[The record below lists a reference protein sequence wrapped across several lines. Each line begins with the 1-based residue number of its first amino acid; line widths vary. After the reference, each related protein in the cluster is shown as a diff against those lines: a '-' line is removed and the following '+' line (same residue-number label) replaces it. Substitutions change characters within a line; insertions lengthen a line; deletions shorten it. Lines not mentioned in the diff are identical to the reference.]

1 LAEQNL
7 VEKGDL
13 GHPKKLSLQCM
24 SFIKSLNKI
33 TGTDAVRVG
42 GKVYNCARLKQA
54 GFPVPDGIAVMANA
68 RESSEVFSELQ
79 DWLNRQP
86 ENALFAVRSSATDED
101 SAGHSFAGIHETKL
115 NVTHTGVADAIREC
129 WASVV
134 SPQALSYRHTQ
145 GLPTRDIQAGVL
157 VQEMIQPITSG
168 VAFTMNPVTGVR
180 DEIVINASWGLGEVV
195 VGGHVEPDEFR
206 IRKTEGT
213 ILSSHIGTKRFRVVS
228 EHGHSRL
235 LETDMHERTKPSL
248 MEDQLK
254 ELLLVLIR
262 IEQFFNSPQDIEW
275 CYDGKQF
282 WILQSRPVTVSIS
295 SKPDIEWTRANARDV
310 LPDLTSPQALSS
322 ICEGIKLAMNQF
334 YGKLLVPEEELGPI
348 LKTFYGR
355 MYFNISQI
363 RHVCRVTGIPPA
375 LFLRG
380 LGYRS
385 NIKAADESPQF
396 PPLIK
401 LLRAL
406 PDVMRLSWMGMNV
419 SRLMKR
425 YEGLLRQ
432 EMTSLTLQDPNKLS
446 DPVLFSVF
454 KEWIDVFP
462 KYMQMALLLGS
473 VMIYE
478 RPLKKVCQ
486 RVGFPYEQLVHTHLA
501 TGEKSVSTQ
510 QAFDLLGLA
519 NLARSEE
526 KAKKYFTLSLESFG
540 NYREALSGT
549 NFLKEFDIFLQK
561 YGHRGNYE
569 SDYSLPRYSEDPTP
583 LLFAIRT
590 HVQTPDC
597 PTPEKIITRQNSD
610 AAAAWAAFTSNMNW
624 WQRLTLILR
633 VRSLLKKMKQM
644 YLWREDYRSKMAA
657 IAAVFRQ
664 WHLILADRFVER
676 GWIQKRNDYF
686 FLRTKEI
693 LAGWEENSQTVKYQS
708 IINQRKA
715 ELASW
720 RNIEMPLLMRESEL
734 PALIRRSTAPL
745 PDTELTELHGLCVS
759 AGYAEGEVVVI
770 REPTEFALMKTG
782 AILVAPATDPSWTPL
797 FTLASGVIVE
807 VGGTIS
813 HAFTVAR
820 EYGLPALANI
830 ENATKLLKNGDHV
843 RLDATNG
850 RVHMLSRVTKRT

>member
-1 LAEQNL
+1 LANSL
-7 VEKGDL
+7 ILL
-13 GHPKKLSLQCM
+13 GAANSSELSLDGEKEFMRCFKPLDQI
-24 SFIKSLNKI
+24 SAA
-33 TGTDAVRVG
+33 DEARVG
-42 GKVYNCARLKQA
+42 GKAYNCARLKQA
-54 GFPVPDGIAVMANA
+54 GFLVPDGIAVMANA

-79 DWLNRQP
+79 DWLNQQP
-86 ENALFAVRSSATDED
+86 EDALFAVRSSATDED
-101 SAGHSFAGIHETKL
+101 SAAHSFAGIHETKL
-115 NVTHTGVADAIREC
+115 NMTRTGVADAIREC

-134 SPQALSYRHTQ
+134 SPQALSYRRIQ
-145 GLPTRDIQAGVL
+145 GLPTQDVQAGVL

-168 VAFTMNPVTGVR
+168 VAFTMNPVTGAR
-180 DEIVINASWGLGEVV
+180 DEIVINSSWGLGEAV

-206 IRKTEGT
+206 LRKTEGT
-213 ILSSHIGTKRFRVVS
+213 ILSSHIGSKRFHVVS
-228 EHGHSRL
+228 EHGLSRL
-235 LETDMHERTKPSL
+235 IETDIGERTKPSL
-248 MEDQLK
+248 KEGQLV
-254 ELLLVLIR
+254 ELTAILVR
-262 IEQFFNSPQDIEW
+262 IEQLFNSPQDVEW
-275 CYDGKQF
+275 CHDGRQF
-282 WILQSRPVTVSIS
+282 WVLQSRPVTISIS
-295 SKPDIEWTRANARDV
+295 SKPDIEWTRANVRDV

-334 YGKLLVPEEELGPI
+334 YGKLLAPEEELGPI
-348 LKTFYGR
+348 LNTFYGR

-380 LGYRS
+380 MGYGS

-406 PDVMRLSWMGMNV
+406 PDVMRI
-419 SRLMKR
+419 SRMRVTISGAVK
-425 YEGLLRQ
+425 RQ
-432 EMTSLTLQDPNKLS
+432 EVLLKQVMTDLTLQDPHILPDS
-446 DPVLFSVF
+446 GLFSVF
-454 KEWIDVFP
+454 KEWRDVFP

-486 RVGFPYEQLVHTHLA
+486 RVGFPYEQLMHSQLA

-590 HVQTPDC
+590 HVQTSDC
-597 PTPEKIITRQNSD
+597 PTPEKIIVRQNSD
-610 AAAAWAAFTSNMNW
+610 AAAAWMAFESKMNW
-624 WQRLTLILR
+624 WQRLTLIPR

-693 LAGWEENSQTVKYQS
+693 LAGWEENSQAVKYQS

-734 PALIRRSTAPL
+734 PALIRQATATL
-745 PDTELTELHGLCVS
+745 PDVELTELHGLCVS

-770 REPTEFALMKTG
+770 REPTEFTQMRPG

-807 VGGTIS
+807 VGGMIS

-820 EYGLPALANI
+820 EYGLPALANV
-830 ENATKLLKNGDHV
+830 ENATRLLKNGDRV

-850 RVHMLSRVTKRT
+850 RVQVLSRMTK